1 MSSFFKGDYV
11 SCKEASKILGVH
23 FKTLRNWD
31 KQGKIKTI
39 RSPGRTRYYD
49 VKGFIK
55 NMDENSGNQ
64 HIEEIVQNNLNVKR
78 RKICYCRVSSYTQ
91 KDDLLNQIEFMKI
104 KYPNYEML
112 TDIGSGIN
120 FNRRN
125 LRKIMDYGIK
135 GELEELVVAYKD
147 RLCRIGYDLIEYLLE
162 IYSNTKIIVEN
173 EEDKSPE
180 KELTEDL
187 IEIITVFSS
196 RLYGMR
202 SYAKK

>member
-1 MSSFFKGDYV
+1 MIK
-11 SCKEASKILGVH
+11 
-23 FKTLRNWD
+23 RNL
-31 KQGKIKTI
+31 KQ
-39 RSPGRTRYYD
+39 
-49 VKGFIK
+49 
-55 NMDENSGNQ
+55 ENVEQ
-64 HIEEIVQNNLNVKR
+64 ENVKR
-78 RKICYCRVSSYTQ
+78 KKICYCRVSSYSQ

-120 FNRRN
+120 FNRKN

-162 IYSNTKIIVEN
+162 EYSNTKIIIEN

-187 IEIITVFSS
+187 LEIITVFSS

-202 SYAKK
+202 SYSKK